1 MNGNWYPKL
10 PAAFS
15 SLRPHCQGGESFE
28 IADWKNDFDSTYFT
42 FMNTNALSNSI
53 SKKNLFFPLEIFS
66 SSVLLNEIFRIC
78 LHISVTKKATE
89 KNTKKNKRQ
98 NKLFWTDKNTK
109 SKEKDLELLRLN
121 QQTKIFAESSN
132 LKIKKKSQKSIFL
145 FALRGILCFLFYSLN
160 LLYEKEKKIQQ
171 FYPV

>member
-1 MNGNWYPKL
+1 MEIDIRNCLQLFLHLDPIVKEV
-10 PAAFS
+10 S
-15 SLRPHCQGGESFE
+15 HSRLRIGKM
-28 IADWKNDFDSTYFT
+28 I
-42 FMNTNALSNSI
+42 SI
-53 SKKNLFFPLEIFS
+53 RLILLLWIRMRYRIPFRKKIFFFPLEIFS